1 MKAQEERKISLL
13 DLISNS
19 VSLKAFVI
27 FILSMFL
34 LIPAAQISSLVT
46 ERQSIS
52 RGVEQEIG
60 QLIAG
65 PQVLSGPI
73 LSIPCEYKSAADENG
88 KKASFIKT
96 LHVLPARLDV
106 AADLETFV
114 KERGI
119 YDAKYYDGSIKMK
132 AVFDSEIEIQKCRK
146 AE

>member
-52 RGVEQEIG
+52 KGVEEEIG

-65 PQVLSGPI
+65 PQVLAGPI
-73 LSIPCEYKSAADENG
+73 LSIPCKYESVADKNG
-88 KKASFIKT
+88 KKTS
-96 LHVLPARLDV
+96 
-106 AADLETFV
+106 
-114 KERGI
+114 
-119 YDAKYYDGSIKMK
+119 
-132 AVFDSEIEIQKCRK
+132 
-146 AE
+146 